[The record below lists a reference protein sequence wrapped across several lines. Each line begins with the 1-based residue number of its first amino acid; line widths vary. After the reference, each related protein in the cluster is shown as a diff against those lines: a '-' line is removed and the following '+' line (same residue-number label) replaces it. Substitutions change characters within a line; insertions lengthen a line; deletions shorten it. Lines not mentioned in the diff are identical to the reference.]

1 MHASFLHDTLYPVL
15 FIINKFAN
23 ICIPSLIHAPSQGHT
38 VMILVLCVRA
48 FAKMRSCVMTQ
59 KQSQQKIITHCKYES
74 SKQ

>member
-38 VMILVLCVRA
+38 VILVLCVRA
-48 FAKMRSCVMTQ
+48 LGVMRDLHNRGPKAPRLGKSC
-59 KQSQQKIITHCKYES
+59 ITRKE
-74 SKQ
+74 